1 MLFSILPKNMNNG
14 YPENSGHRGIVF
26 PSPVFG
32 PVRSRRLGV
41 SLGINLMPAD
51 GKLCTF
57 DCIYCECGFN
67 ADHRP
72 HRPRPTRREV
82 AEALERQLQKM
93 ADEGTPPDV
102 LTFAGNGEP
111 TAHPEFAAIVDD
123 TLALRDR
130 YFPRAQVSVLSN
142 STMLHRPEVVAAL
155 RKVDNNILKLD
166 TVSDDYVR
174 RVDRPAAAAFS
185 AAKVVDALAA
195 FAGHVVVQ
203 TLFMGGEHDGCSV
216 DNTGEEYVGPWIEAL
231 RRIGPQK
238 VMVYTID
245 RETPAPHLRK
255 ASPETL
261 DAIAERVREA
271 GFEVE
276 VGY

>member
-1 MLFSILPKNMNNG
+1 MNNG
-14 YPENSGHRGIVF
+14 YPENPNHRGIVF

-130 YFPRAQVSVLSN
+130 YFPQAQVSVLSN

-174 RVDRPAAAAFS
+174 RVDRPAAAFS

-203 TLFMGGEHDGCSV
+203 TLFMGGEHDGRSV

-245 RETPAPHLRK
+245 RETPAPLLRK
-255 ASPETL
+255 AAPETL
-261 DAIAERVREA
+261 DAIVDRVREA

>member
-1 MLFSILPKNMNNG
+1 MLFSILPKIMNNG
-14 YPENSGHRGIVF
+14 YPENPNHRGIVF

-130 YFPRAQVSVLSN
+130 YFPQAQVSVLSN
-142 STMLHRPEVVAAL
+142 STMLHRPDVVGAL

-174 RVDRPAAAAFS
+174 RVDRPAAAFS

-203 TLFMGGEHDGCSV
+203 TLFMGGEHDGRSV
-216 DNTGEEYVGPWIEAL
+216 DNTGEEYVDPWIEAL
-231 RRIGPQK
+231 RRIRPQK

>member
-1 MLFSILPKNMNNG
+1 MNNG
-14 YPENSGHRGIVF
+14 YPENPNHRGIVF

-130 YFPRAQVSVLSN
+130 YFPQAQVSVLSN

-174 RVDRPAAAAFS
+174 RVDRPAAAFS

-195 FAGHVVVQ
+195 FKGHVVVQ
-203 TLFMGGEHDGCSV
+203 TLFMGGEHDGRPV

-231 RRIGPQK
+231 RRISPQK

-245 RETPAPHLRK
+245 RETPAPLLRK
-255 ASPETL
+255 AAPETL

>member
-1 MLFSILPKNMNNG
+1 MATVL
-14 YPENSGHRGIVF
+14 Y

-32 PVRSRRLGV
+32 PVHSRRLGR
-41 SLGINLMPAD
+41 SLGINLLPPD
-51 GKLCTF
+51 GKLCSF
-57 DCIYCECGFN
+57 DCVYCECGLN
-67 ADHRP
+67 AERVP
-72 HRPRPTRREV
+72 HEKMPSRACV
-82 AEALERQLQKM
+82 ASELERTLSAMRDKGETLD
-93 ADEGTPPDV
+93 A

-130 YFPRAQVSVLSN
+130 YFPQAQVSVLSN

-174 RVDRPAAAAFS
+174 RVDRPAAAFS

-203 TLFMGGEHDGCSV
+203 TLFMGGEHDGRSV

-245 RETPAPHLRK
+245 RETPAPHLCK

-261 DAIAERVREA
+261 DAIAERVRKA
-271 GFEVE
+271 GFAVE